1 MSLLRHMSVKDD
13 AVKNYSCI
21 REKWFVTYCIE
32 VCDNFIYV
40 MLPRRLQFF
49 LALLTLNPF
58 EKVIRILSGYLNKL

>member
-13 AVKNYSCI
+13 AIKNYNCI

-40 MLPRRLQFF
+40 RLPRRLQIF

-58 EKVIRILSGYLNKL
+58 EKVIHTLSDDFSKL